1 MLSVKP
7 ISYDA
12 VKTITVLIAV
22 GPIAGVEEGGGS
34 VVTSHDVARLAG
46 VSQPTVSRALR
57 DSPKVS
63 EETKQRVRQAAKALG
78 YVPSETGRAL
88 SSGRT
93 RRIGLLLT
101 DLENQFYPHV
111 IAPMHHELEAFGYQL
126 VLQTE
131 TTDTATVAE
140 RLISNGLDGVLL
152 ATTTVDSVVPVR
164 LRDRGVPFVYF
175 NRTADAME
183 ADSAT
188 VDPVP
193 GMSEVARAIL
203 DRGHHRI
210 GAIFGPRN
218 TSTALRR
225 ETALRDALDEQGLAI
240 GAAAT
245 HRGPFDFDTGYDG
258 AQLLLSRDPRP
269 TVIICGND
277 VVALG
282 ALNAAK
288 DLGVSVPG
296 QVSMIGFDDLPAAS
310 WPLIQLTT
318 VAFDLNAMA
327 RKAAN
332 LLVRR
337 VEAEAPGP
345 YEHAV
350 FSTRLVHRGTLGA
363 AP

>member
-1 MLSVKP
+1 M
-7 ISYDA
+7 
-12 VKTITVLIAV
+12 
-22 GPIAGVEEGGGS
+22 

-63 EETKQRVRQAAKALG
+63 EETKLRVRNAASALG

-111 IAPMHHELEAFGYQL
+111 IAPIHHELEVLGYQL

-131 TTDTATVAE
+131 SSDSGRVAE
-140 RLISNGLDGVLL
+140 RLLANALDGVLL
-152 ATTTVDSVVPVR
+152 ATTSVDSVLPVR

-175 NRTADAME
+175 NRTSESVE

-188 VDPVP
+188 VEP
-193 GMSEVARAIL
+193 GTGLHQVAERVL
-203 DRGHHRI
+203 ELGHRRV

-218 TSTALRR
+218 TSTAAQR
-225 ETALRDALDEQGLAI
+225 ETALREAL
-240 GAAAT
+240 AAADVT
-245 HRGPFDFDTGYDG
+245 IPGPLSYRGPFDFTTGYDG
-258 AQLLLSRDPRP
+258 ARALLVRAEPP

-277 VVALG
+277 VVAFG
-282 ALNAAK
+282 TLNAARES
-288 DLGVSVPG
+288 GVSVPEE
-296 QVSMIGFDDLPAAS
+296 VSVVGFDDLPAAS
-310 WPLIQLTT
+310 WPLLQLTT
-318 VAFDLNAMA
+318 VAFDLDAMA
-327 RKAAN
+327 RRAAA
-332 LLVRR
+332 LLVARI
-337 VEAEAPGP
+337 EQAPAAYVHEIFP
-345 YEHAV
+345 
-350 FSTRLVHRGTLGA
+350 SRLVERRTLAA

>member
-1 MLSVKP
+1 M
-7 ISYDA
+7 
-12 VKTITVLIAV
+12 
-22 GPIAGVEEGGGS
+22 
-34 VVTSHDVARLAG
+34 VTSHDVARLAG

-63 EETKQRVRQAAKALG
+63 AETKRRVRQAARVLG

-101 DLENQFYPHV
+101 DLDNQFYPYV
-111 IAPMHHELEAFGYQL
+111 IAPMHRELESLGYQMM
-126 VLQTE
+126 LQTE
-131 TTDTATVAE
+131 TSDTDTVAE
-140 RLISNGLDGVLL
+140 RLIANALDGVLL

-164 LRDRGVPFVYF
+164 LRDRGVSFVYF

-193 GMSEVARAIL
+193 GMAELAKVVAEL
-203 DRGHHRI
+203 GHRRVA
-210 GAIFGPRN
+210 AIFGPRN
-218 TSTALRR
+218 TSTALQR
-225 ETALRDALDEQGLAI
+225 EIALRDALDEHGLVI
-240 GAAAT
+240 GASYSY
-245 HRGPFDFDTGYDG
+245 RGQFDFETGYAG
-258 AQLLLSRDPRP
+258 ARLLLARSPRP
-269 TVIICGND
+269 TVIVCGND

-288 DLGVSVPG
+288 DLGVDVPG
-296 QVSMIGFDDLPAAS
+296 DVSMIGFDDLPMAAWS
-310 WPLIQLTT
+310 LVQLST
-318 VAFDLNAMA
+318 VAFDLDAMA
-327 RKAAN
+327 RTAAA

-337 VEAEAPGP
+337 IEDVEAGS

-350 FSTRLVHRGTLGA
+350 FPTRLVRRATLAA